1 MDNIEFSPSVIK
13 AIVGATISVVAFG
26 CAGHPMLRLPT
37 PGSEVVS
44 GHERCAPT
52 QNGAHDCDVAGN
64 KLCRANA
71 FEGGRSFNTQTEYCL
86 EGGHASAD
94 CVFVTRAACY

>member
-1 MDNIEFSPSVIK
+1 MDNIEFSPSVVK
-13 AIVGATISVVAFG
+13 TIVGATISVIVFG
-26 CAGHPMLRLPT
+26 CAGHPTLPL
-37 PGSEVVS
+37 PNLGREVVS
-44 GHERCAPT
+44 GHERCAAT
-52 QNGAHDCDVAGN
+52 QNGAHDCDAAGD
-64 KLCRANA
+64 KLCRAKA